1 MGQFLVETYLPAARA
16 ERLDEAQ
23 AQVTGAAEQLS
34 RSGRPVRYLRS
45 IVVPEDETCFWLF
58 ESRSQED
65 LAEVLALAQIDAER
79 VMPAQT
85 DSAAAPGKP

>member
-1 MGQFLVETYLPAARA
+1 
-16 ERLDEAQ
+16 
-23 AQVTGAAEQLS
+23 
-34 RSGRPVRYLRS
+34 VRYLRS